1 MREIKFRAK
10 NKDTGEWVVGAN
22 HLDQWP
28 SNTLQWLSRFWEWVE
43 GGILDPETV
52 GQYTGLPDKN
62 GQEKYEGD
70 VVRDADNIGVVFW
83 NDWRAMF
90 GIDASITD
98 KPSNKFIAPFDDW
111 SDWKVIGN
119 IYENPELLEG
129 K

>member
-10 NKDTGEWVVGAN
+10 NKDTGEWVVGSN

-62 GQEKYEGD
+62 GQEIYEGD
-70 VVRDADNIGVVFW
+70 ILKTLYNPKYVVESLFEFAI
-83 NDWRAMF
+83 DWGYYSEAWTEFPME
-90 GIDASITD
+90 
-98 KPSNKFIAPFDDW
+98 
-111 SDWKVIGN
+111 VIGN
-119 IYENPELLEG
+119 IYENPELLED